1 MEATRT
7 DDVLLVTERAAGRV
21 RTLAE
26 REGRPDALFRLRV
39 VAGGCSGFSYEMG
52 LEDGPADDDIVV
64 EGHGLR
70 VLLDPRSV
78 PLVRGS
84 TLDFNDAMLMGG
96 MRVINPN
103 ATSECSCGD
112 SFSI

>member
-1 MEATRT
+1 VEATRT
-7 DDVLLVTERAAGRV
+7 DDVLLVTEKAANRV
-21 RTLAE
+21 RSLAE
-26 REGRPDALFRLRV
+26 REGRPEALFRLRV
-39 VAGGCSGFSYEMG
+39 VAGGCSGFSYQMS
-52 LEDGPADDDIVV
+52 LEDGPALEDVVV

-70 VLLDPRSV
+70 VLVDPRSV

-96 MRVINPN
+96 LRVINPN

-112 SFSI
+112 SFSV

>member
-1 MEATRT
+1 MEATQT
-7 DDVLLVTERAAGRV
+7 GDVLLVTEKAADRV
-21 RTLAE
+21 RILAE
-26 REGRPDALFRLRV
+26 REGRPEALFRLRV
-39 VAGGCSGFSYEMG
+39 VAGGCSGFSYEMS
-52 LEDGPADDDIVV
+52 LEDRPAQDDVVV

-70 VLLDPRSV
+70 VLVDPRSV

-96 MRVINPN
+96 LRVLNPN

-112 SFSI
+112 SFSV

>member
-7 DDVLLVTERAAGRV
+7 DGVLLVTEQAANRV
-21 RTLAE
+21 RILAE
-26 REGRPDALFRLRV
+26 REGRPEALFRLRV
-39 VAGGCSGFSYEMG
+39 VAGGCSGFSYEMS
-52 LEDGPADDDIVV
+52 LEDGPEPDDLVV

-70 VLLDPRSV
+70 VLVDPRSV

-96 MRVINPN
+96 LRVINPN
-103 ATSECSCGD
+103 ATAECSCGD
-112 SFSI
+112 SFSV